1 MIKAVIFDLDDT
13 LYDYE
18 TINQQAMEAVCQKFT
33 KILEI
38 SLEEFKEAFQWGKQE
53 TKRTMHDCASRHNR
67 IIYFQKAS
75 EYLQINPIEYT
86 LDMYET
92 YWGHMLEHMTL
103 FPGVLEMLEHLKREN
118 IKIAVCTD
126 LTAHIQHRKLKKLG
140 IWEYID
146 VLVTSEEADAEKPDK
161 RIFELII
168 KKLHMQPQ
176 ELLYV
181 GDNLKKDIIGS
192 RDAGMLPIWF
202 NIKGNGKTCGAAST
216 EIKSFQE
223 LEKVI
228 FHERSIK

>member
-18 TINQQAMEAVCQKFT
+18 TINQQAMEVVYQKFAQ
-33 KILEI
+33 ILEI
-38 SLEEFKEAFQWGKQE
+38 SLDEFKEAFQWGKQE

-75 EYLQINPIEYT
+75 EYLQINPIKYS

-92 YWGHMLEHMTL
+92 YWGYMLEHMTL
-103 FPGVLEMLEHLKREN
+103 FPGVLEMFEHLKRDN

-140 IWEYID
+140 IWKYID

-161 RIFELII
+161 RMFELVI
-168 KKLHMQPQ
+168 KKLHMHPQ
-176 ELLYV
+176 ELVYV
-181 GDNLKKDIIGS
+181 GDNFKKDIIGS
-192 RDAGMLPIWF
+192 KDAGILPIWF
-202 NIKGNGKTCGAAST
+202 NVKRDEKTCGAVFT
-216 EIKSFQE
+216 EVKSFQE

-228 FHERSIK
+228 FYERGIK